1 MTRRIGLFLLV
12 AGLGTATPAL
22 AVEGPVSDVVC
33 AGEGTGQRCTVSA
46 VQPFADN
53 RGGLGELSIS
63 AVRDAA
69 CTSLYIL
76 FDEPI
81 ALSRPVTLAVDG
93 APPQRFYTPRQ
104 LSDLANALDADA
116 LDADALD
123 EGPQTGAAAE
133 AAPPEFARF
142 LAQVAAGTIADEDA
156 GTEMLRRFAAIKE
169 PRRIGL
175 TCGPME
181 RLMPLVRSDRPL
193 RLEFQKQA
201 GGATQLYHWPRLDRR
216 TVEFRLGG
224 LLEAL
229 DRAMPGS

>member
-12 AGLGTATPAL
+12 AGLGTATSAL
-22 AVEGPVSDVVC
+22 AVEAPVSNSVSDTVC
-33 AGEGTGQRCTVSA
+33 AGEGAGRRCTVSA
-46 VQPFADN
+46 VQPFSDN

-69 CTSLYIL
+69 CTSLYIV

-81 ALSRPVTLAVDG
+81 ALARPVTLAVDG

-104 LSDLANALDADA
+104 LSDLADA
-116 LDADALD
+116 LDGAGQPDATP
-123 EGPQTGAAAE
+123 EE
-133 AAPPEFARF
+133 AAPEFTRF
-142 LAQVAAGTIADEDA
+142 LSQVAEGAIADEDA
-156 GTEMLRRFAAIKE
+156 GAEMLRRFAAIKE
-169 PRRIGL
+169 PQRIGL

-181 RLMPLVRSDRPL
+181 RLMPLIRSDRPL

-201 GGATQLYHWPRLDRR
+201 GGATQVYHWPRLDRR

>member
-12 AGLGTATPAL
+12 AGLGTATSAL
-22 AVEGPVSDVVC
+22 AVEAPVSDAVC
-33 AGEGTGQRCTVSA
+33 AGEDAGQRCTVSV

-63 AVRDAA
+63 VVRDAA
-69 CTSLYIL
+69 CTSLHIV

-81 ALSRPVTLAVDG
+81 TPARPVMLTVDG

-104 LSDLANALDADA
+104 LSDLASALDDTGQPDA
-116 LDADALD
+116 VPDAR
-123 EGPQTGAAAE
+123 
-133 AAPPEFARF
+133 PPEFARF
-142 LAQVAAGTIADEDA
+142 LTQVAEGVIADEDA
-156 GTEMLRRFAAIKE
+156 GPEMLKRFAAIKE

-181 RLMPLVRSDRPL
+181 RLLPLIRSDRPL
-193 RLEFQKQA
+193 RLEFQRQ
-201 GGATQLYHWPRLDRR
+201 GNSTTQVYHWPRLDRR

>member
-1 MTRRIGLFLLV
+1 MTRRIGLFLLA
-12 AGLGTATPAL
+12 AGLGAATPAL
-22 AVEGPVSDVVC
+22 AVEVPTSDTVC
-33 AGEGTGQRCTVSA
+33 AGEGAGRRCTVST
-46 VQPFADN
+46 VQPFPDN

-69 CTSLYIL
+69 CTSLYIV

-81 ALSRPVTLAVDG
+81 ALARPVTLAVDG

-104 LSDLANALDADA
+104 LSDLADTLDK
-116 LDADALD
+116 
-123 EGPQTGAAAE
+123 GPQTGAAPE
-133 AAPPEFARF
+133 VGPPEFTRF
-142 LAQVAAGTIADEDA
+142 LSQVAAGAITDEVA

-181 RLMPLVRSDRPL
+181 RLLPLMRADRPL
-193 RLEFQKQA
+193 RLEFQRQA
-201 GGATQLYHWPRLDRR
+201 NSATQLYHWPRLDRR

>member
-1 MTRRIGLFLLV
+1 MPKTRRIGLFLLM
-12 AGLGTATPAL
+12 AALGTATSAL
-22 AVEGPVSDVVC
+22 AVEAPVSNTVSDTVC
-33 AGEGTGQRCTVSA
+33 VGEGAGRRCTVSA
-46 VQPFADN
+46 VQPFPDN

-69 CTSLYIL
+69 CTSLYIM

-81 ALSRPVTLAVDG
+81 ALARPVTLMVDG

-104 LSDLANALDADA
+104 LSEL
-116 LDADALD
+116 ADALD
-123 EGPQTGAAAE
+123 EASQPDTAPE
-133 AAPPEFARF
+133 AGPPEFTRF
-142 LAQVAAGTIADEDA
+142 LSQVAEGAITDDDA
-156 GTEMLRRFAAIKE
+156 GAEMLRRFAAIKE

-181 RLMPLVRSDRPL
+181 RLMPLMRSDRPL

-201 GGATQLYHWPRLDRR
+201 DSATQVYHWPRLDRR
-216 TVEFRLGG
+216 TVEFRLGD

>member
-1 MTRRIGLFLLV
+1 MTRRIGLVLLI
-12 AGLGTATPAL
+12 AGLGAAAPAL
-22 AVEGPVSDVVC
+22 AVESSVSDAVC

-46 VQPFADN
+46 VQPFPDN

-69 CTSLYIL
+69 CTSLYIV

-81 ALSRPVTLAVDG
+81 AFTRPVTLAVDG

-104 LSDLANALDADA
+104 LSDLAEALDANALDAN
-116 LDADALD
+116 ALD
-123 EGPQTGAAAE
+123 EGAPE
-133 AAPPEFARF
+133 PAPPEFTRF
-142 LAQVAAGTIADEDA
+142 LAQVAAGAIADEDA

-181 RLMPLVRSDRPL
+181 RLMPLIRSDRPL

-201 GGATQLYHWPRLDRR
+201 GGATQVYHWPRLDRR
-216 TVEFRLGG
+216 TVELRLGG

>member
-1 MTRRIGLFLLV
+1 MTRRIGLFVLL
-12 AGLGTATPAL
+12 AGLGAAAPAL
-22 AVEGPVSDVVC
+22 AVEAPISGAVC
-33 AGEGTGQRCTVSA
+33 AGEGAGQRCTVSA

-69 CTSLYIL
+69 CTTLHIV

-81 ALSRPVTLAVDG
+81 ALTRPVTLTVDG
-93 APPQRFYTPRQ
+93 TPPQRFYTPRQ
-104 LSDLANALDADA
+104 LSDLAG
-116 LDADALD
+116 ALD
-123 EGPQTGAAAE
+123 EGPQPGAVPPAG
-133 AAPPEFARF
+133 PPEFTRF
-142 LAQVAAGTIADEDA
+142 LSQVAEGAIADDDA
-156 GTEMLRRFAAIKE
+156 GPEMLKRFAAVKE

-181 RLMPLVRSDRPL
+181 RLLPPIRSGRPL
-193 RLEFQKQA
+193 RLEFQMEA
-201 GGATQLYHWPRLDRR
+201 NTATQVYHWARLDRR
-216 TVEFRLGG
+216 TVEFRLDG

>member
-1 MTRRIGLFLLV
+1 MTRRIGLFLLM
-12 AGLGTATPAL
+12 AGLGTAAPAL
-22 AVEGPVSDVVC
+22 AVESPIPDADC
-33 AGEGTGQRCTVSA
+33 AGDGAGQRCTVST

-69 CTSLYIL
+69 CTTLHIV

-81 ALSRPVTLAVDG
+81 ALARPVTLTVEG
-93 APPQRFYTPRQ
+93 APPQRFYTPGQ
-104 LSDLANALDADA
+104 LSDLAG
-116 LDADALD
+116 ALD
-123 EGPQTGAAAE
+123 EGPQPGAVPQAG
-133 AAPPEFARF
+133 PPEFTRF
-142 LAQVAAGTIADEDA
+142 LTQVAEGAITDEDA
-156 GTEMLRRFAAIKE
+156 GPEMLKRFAALKE

-181 RLMPLVRSDRPL
+181 RLLPLIRSGRPL
-193 RLEFQKQA
+193 RLEFQMEA
-201 GGATQLYHWPRLDRR
+201 SAETQLYHWPRLDRR

>member
-22 AVEGPVSDVVC
+22 ALEARVSDAVSETVC
-33 AGEGTGQRCTVSA
+33 AGEGVGQRCTVSA

-53 RGGLGELSIS
+53 RGGFGELSIS

-69 CTSLYIL
+69 CTSLYIV

-81 ALSRPVTLAVDG
+81 AIARPVTLAVEG
-93 APPQRFYTPRQ
+93 AATQRFYTPRQ
-104 LSDLANALDADA
+104 LSDLANALD
-116 LDADALD
+116 
-123 EGPQTGAAAE
+123 EGLQAGAAPE
-133 AAPPEFARF
+133 EAPPEFTRF
-142 LAQVAAGTIADEDA
+142 LAQVAAGAIADEDA

-181 RLMPLVRSDRPL
+181 RLMPLIRSDRRL
-193 RLEFQKQA
+193 RLEFQRQA
-201 GGATQLYHWPRLDRR
+201 SGATEVYHWPRLDRR

>member
-1 MTRRIGLFLLV
+1 MTHRIGLFLLV
-12 AGLGTATPAL
+12 AGLGPATSAL
-22 AVEGPVSDVVC
+22 ALEARVSDAFSDTVC
-33 AGEGTGQRCTVSA
+33 AGEGDGQRCTVSA

-69 CTSLYIL
+69 CTSLYIV

-81 ALSRPVTLAVDG
+81 ALGRPVTLAVEG

-104 LSDLANALDADA
+104 LSDLANALD
-116 LDADALD
+116 
-123 EGPQTGAAAE
+123 EGPQTGTEPE
-133 AAPPEFARF
+133 AGPPEFTRF
-142 LAQVAAGTIADEDA
+142 LTQVAEGAITDENAGP
-156 GTEMLRRFAAIKE
+156 EMLKRFAAIKE

-181 RLMPLVRSDRPL
+181 RLLPLIRSDRPL
-193 RLEFQKQA
+193 RLEFQRQA
-201 GGATQLYHWPRLDRR
+201 SGATQVYHWPRLDRR

>member
-22 AVEGPVSDVVC
+22 ALEARVSDAASDAVC

-69 CTSLYIL
+69 CTSLYIV

-81 ALSRPVTLAVDG
+81 ALARPVTLAVDG

-104 LSDLANALDADA
+104 LSDLA
-116 LDADALD
+116 DALD
-123 EGPQTGAAAE
+123 EGPQAGAAPE

-142 LAQVAAGTIADEDA
+142 LAQVAAGAITDEDA
-156 GTEMLRRFAAIKE
+156 GTEMLSRFAAIKE

-181 RLMPLVRSDRPL
+181 RLMPLIRSDRPL
-193 RLEFQKQA
+193 RLEFQRQA
-201 GGATQLYHWPRLDRR
+201 NSATQVYHWPRLDRR

>member
-12 AGLGTATPAL
+12 AGLGTVTSAL
-22 AVEGPVSDVVC
+22 AVEAPPVSNTVSNTVSDTVC
-33 AGEGTGQRCTVSA
+33 AGEGAGRRCTVST

-63 AVRDAA
+63 VVRDVA
-69 CTSLYIL
+69 CTSLYIVL
-76 FDEPI
+76 DEPI
-81 ALSRPVTLAVDG
+81 TLAHPVTLAVDG
-93 APPQRFYTPRQ
+93 APAQRFYTPRQ
-104 LSDLANALDADA
+104 LSELADA
-116 LDADALD
+116 LDDA
-123 EGPQTGAAAE
+123 GPTDAAAE
-133 AAPPEFARF
+133 GGAPEFTRF
-142 LAQVAAGTIADEDA
+142 LRQVAEGAIADEDA
-156 GTEMLRRFAAIKE
+156 GAEMLSRFAAIKE

-181 RLMPLVRSDRPL
+181 RLLPLIRSDRRL

-201 GGATQLYHWPRLDRR
+201 SGATQVYHWPRLDRR

>member
-12 AGLGTATPAL
+12 VGLGTATPVL
-22 AVEGPVSDVVC
+22 AVEAPVSDTVC
-33 AGEGTGQRCTVSA
+33 AGEGAGQRCTVSA

-69 CTSLYIL
+69 CTSLYIV

-81 ALSRPVTLAVDG
+81 ALARPVTLTVDG

-104 LSDLANALDADA
+104 LSDLATALDD
-116 LDADALD
+116 
-123 EGPQTGAAAE
+123 GPQTGTGPE
-133 AAPPEFARF
+133 AGPPEFTRF
-142 LAQVAAGTIADEDA
+142 LTQVAERAIADEDA
-156 GTEMLRRFAAIKE
+156 GPEMLRRFAAIKE

-181 RLMPLVRSDRPL
+181 RLMPLIRSDRPL
-193 RLEFQKQA
+193 RLEFQRQA
-201 GGATQLYHWPRLDRR
+201 NSATQVYHWPRLDRR

>member
-12 AGLGTATPAL
+12 AGLGAAIPAL
-22 AVEGPVSDVVC
+22 AAEVSASDVVC
-33 AGEGTGQRCTVSA
+33 AGEGRGQRCTVSA
-46 VQPFADN
+46 VQPFPDN

-69 CTSLYIL
+69 CTSLHIV

-81 ALSRPVTLAVDG
+81 APARHVTLTVDG

-104 LSDLANALDADA
+104 LSDLADA
-116 LDADALD
+116 LDADALNAD
-123 EGPQTGAAAE
+123 ALDKGPQ
-133 AAPPEFARF
+133 AAPPEFTRF
-142 LAQVAAGTIADEDA
+142 LAQVAAGAIADEEA
-156 GTEMLRRFAAIKE
+156 GTEMLSRFAAIKE

-181 RLMPLVRSDRPL
+181 RLMPLIRSDRRL
-193 RLEFQKQA
+193 RLEFQRQA
-201 GGATQLYHWPRLDRR
+201 NGATEVYHWPRLDRR